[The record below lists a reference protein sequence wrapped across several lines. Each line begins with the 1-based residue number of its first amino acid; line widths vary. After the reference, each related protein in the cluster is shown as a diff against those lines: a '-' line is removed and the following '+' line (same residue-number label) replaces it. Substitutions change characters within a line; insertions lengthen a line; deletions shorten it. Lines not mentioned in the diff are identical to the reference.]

1 MLLLLFPLFLAFI
14 VGFALTNAWKNAF
27 LACVVASFVNLL
39 YFGIFLLFTGGG
51 FGGMGIYAPLIM
63 FVPGILAS
71 LFGALLASVTRE
83 RSIDGESEK
92 QTTDANQ

>member
-14 VGFALTNAWKNAF
+14 VSFALTNAWKNAF
-27 LACVVASFVNLL
+27 FACVVASFVNLL

-51 FGGMGIYAPLIM
+51 FGGLGIYAPLIM

-83 RSIDGESEK
+83 RSINDVPEK

>member
-1 MLLLLFPLFLAFI
+1 MLLLLFPLLLAFI
-14 VGFALTNAWKNAF
+14 VSFALTNAWKNAF

-39 YFGIFLLFTGGG
+39 YFGILLLFTGGG
-51 FGGMGIYAPLIM
+51 FGGLGIYAPLIM

-83 RSIDGESEK
+83 RSINDVPEK
-92 QTTDANQ
+92 QTTDTKQ